1 MAVQTT
7 VQIRGEDKTAAAF
20 RSVNNRAKNLE
31 RSFSGLS
38 ASVSGLATSFAGMLG
53 VGALGAFSK
62 DMLQLGDRLQKVSL
76 QLGVTVEELEIL
88 QFAASQSGVSTDQLN
103 TALQKFTRNV
113 GEAEQGTAAQKE
125 AFEALGVSIS
135 DSEGNLKGT
144 SELFAEVAQSISGIE
159 SPAQKAAIATD
170 LFGRAGIEL
179 LPLLNAG
186 ASGITSYGQSLRDA
200 GGIIG
205 TDAANAFSAFNDT
218 LDKLSRSFK
227 GSFAPILMA
236 VIPGLT
242 VLAENLDHIGKFAG
256 IVATAFIAAKI
267 PALLAAITGGV
278 TALTV
283 AIGANPLGALAIGV
297 TALGTAAFS
306 YKDEIA
312 EFFGFAEEPEKIE
325 KTNTKLEDTAKI
337 LKDVSKSEKVRT
349 KTAESFAKTTKQDVV
364 PNLGKLEKAL
374 KKTDIQFKSIRGQEG
389 LGGLT
394 QAFVE
399 FFGNIQTLALD
410 YLSNTVTIVRT
421 NLTSI
426 QNLFR
431 ETLIGMENQ
440 IVFQRND
447 ISNAFADILNDFR
460 RELEETSIEVQNIKI
475 DVPPSAF
482 DFTNTFAVVPG
493 EIFDFSAVKQSAGR
507 IDSLVRQIEGLSVVN
522 QKISQPTYRSF
533 GAVVR
538 GGQKYFTS
546 VLDGNENVYS
556 GADLIQTSG
565 GTSTTRS
572 SRSTYQSGSTS
583 LANTSEGSVV
593 VNIYD
598 GTGRKISEYDSAI
611 RVEIQ
616 NRADRHNQ
624 FSALT
629 AV

>member
-1 MAVQTT
+1 
-7 VQIRGEDKTAAAF
+7 
-20 RSVNNRAKNLE
+20 
-31 RSFSGLS
+31 
-38 ASVSGLATSFAGMLG
+38 
-53 VGALGAFSK
+53 
-62 DMLQLGDRLQKVSL
+62 
-76 QLGVTVEELEIL
+76 
-88 QFAASQSGVSTDQLN
+88 
-103 TALQKFTRNV
+103 
-113 GEAEQGTAAQKE
+113 
-125 AFEALGVSIS
+125 
-135 DSEGNLKGT
+135 
-144 SELFAEVAQSISGIE
+144 
-159 SPAQKAAIATD
+159 
-170 LFGRAGIEL
+170 
-179 LPLLNAG
+179 
-186 ASGITSYGQSLRDA
+186 
-200 GGIIG
+200 
-205 TDAANAFSAFNDT
+205 
-218 LDKLSRSFK
+218 
-227 GSFAPILMA
+227 MA

-598 GTGRKISEYDSAI
+598 GTGKKISEYDSAI

-624 FSALT
+624 FPALT
-629 AV
+629 AA

>member
-1 MAVQTT
+1 MAVSTT

-179 LPLLNAG
+179 LPLLNSG
-186 ASGITSYGQSLRDA
+186 AIGINQFGQELRDA
-200 GGIIG
+200 GGIVG
-205 TDAANAFSAFNDT
+205 TDAANAFSTFNDQID
-218 LDKLSRSFK
+218 LLQRSMKGKL
-227 GSFAPILMA
+227 APILVA
-236 VIPGLT
+236 VLPALT
-242 VLAENLDHIGKFAG
+242 ALAENLDHIAKFAG
-256 IVATAFIAAKI
+256 IAATAFVAAKI

-278 TALTV
+278 TALTA
-283 AIGANPLGALAIGV
+283 AIAANPIGALAVGV
-297 TALGTAAFS
+297 AALGTAAFA
-306 YKDEIA
+306 YKDEIL
-312 EFFGFAEEPEKIE
+312 EVMGFAEEPEKIE

-337 LKDVSKSEKVRT
+337 LKDVSKAEKVRT
-349 KTAESFAKTTKQDVV
+349 KTAESFAKTTKKDVV

-374 KKTDIQFKSIRGQEG
+374 KKTDIQFKSIRGKEG

-394 QAFVE
+394 EAFVN
-399 FFGNIQTLALD
+399 FFANIQTLALD
-410 YLSNTVTIVRT
+410 YLTNTEGVVRT
-421 NLTSI
+421 KLSSI

-431 ETLIGMENQ
+431 ETVQGLENQ
-440 IVFQRND
+440 LVFQRND
-447 ISNAFADILNDFR
+447 ISNAFADILNDFEK
-460 RELEETSIEVQNIKI
+460 ELEETSIEVQNIKI

-493 EIFDFSAVKQSAGR
+493 EIFDFSAVKQSAGK
-507 IDSLVRQIEGLSVVN
+507 IDSLVRQIDGLSVVN
-522 QKISQPTYRSF
+522 QKESQRTFRRYGNIRVAS
-533 GAVVR
+533 
-538 GGQKYFTS
+538 GQ
-546 VLDGNENVYS
+546 VLDMHYPSGLENVYS

-611 RVEIQ
+611 RVEINERA
-616 NRADRHNQ
+616 NRYNEFPAM
-624 FSALT
+624 AL
-629 AV
+629 

>member
-1 MAVQTT
+1 MSVKTT

-20 RSVNNRAKNLE
+20 RSVNSRAQNLQK
-31 RSFSGLS
+31 SFSGLS
-38 ASVSGLATSFAGMLG
+38 SSVAGLATSFGALVG
-53 VGALGAFSK
+53 VGALGSFTK
-62 DMLQLGDRLQKVSL
+62 DLVSWGDRLQKVSI
-76 QLGVTVEELEIL
+76 QTGIAVEELEIL
-88 QFAASQSGVSTDQLN
+88 QFAASQAGVGTDQLN
-103 TALQKFTRNV
+103 AAVQKFSINV
-113 GEAEQGTAAQKE
+113 GKAEDGTKLQAD
-125 AFEALGVSIS
+125 AFESLGVSIKDAS
-135 DSEGNLKGT
+135 GNLKGQST
-144 SELFAEVAQSISGIE
+144 LFVEVADAISKVE
-159 SPAQKAAIATD
+159 EPAVKARLASD
-170 LFGRAGIEL
+170 LFGRTGVEL
-179 LPLLNAG
+179 LALLNLG
-186 ASGITSYGQSLRDA
+186 AEGISNYGETLREA
-200 GGIIG
+200 GGIVG
-205 TDAANAFSAFNDT
+205 KAASDEFSAFNDQ
-218 LDKLSRSFK
+218 LDLLSRSLRGK
-227 GSFAPILMA
+227 FAPILVSILPA
-236 VIPGLT
+236 LT
-242 VLAENLDHIGKFAG
+242 ALAENLDHIAKFAG
-256 IVATAFIAAKI
+256 IAATAFIAAKI

-283 AIGANPLGALAIGV
+283 AIGANPIGALAIGV
-297 TALGTAAFS
+297 TALGTAAFA

-337 LKDVSKSEKVRT
+337 LKDVSKAEKIRT
-349 KTAESFAKTTKQDVV
+349 KTAESFAETTKKAVV

-399 FFGNIQTLALD
+399 FFGNLMTLAIDFLPA
-410 YLSNTVTIVRT
+410 TETIVK
-421 NLTSI
+421 NSLNSI
-426 QNLFR
+426 QSLFR

-460 RELEETSIEVQNIKI
+460 KELEETSIEVQNIKI

-493 EIFDFSAVKQSAGR
+493 EIFDFSAVKRSAGK
-507 IDSLVRQIEGLSVVN
+507 IDSLVRQIEGLAVVN
-522 QKISQPTYRSF
+522 QKMTQPTYRSF

-538 GGQKYFTS
+538 NGQKIFTS
-546 VLDGNENVYS
+546 VLDGNENVYT

-572 SRSTYQSGSTS
+572 SRSTFQSGSTS
-583 LANTSEGSVV
+583 LANSGDGQVV

-598 GTGRKISEYDSAI
+598 GTGRKLSEYDSAI

-616 NRADRHNQ
+616 NRADRYNQ
-624 FSALT
+624 FPALSA
-629 AV
+629 A

>member
-1 MAVQTT
+1 MSVKTT

-20 RSVNNRAKNLE
+20 RSVNNRAQNLQK
-31 RSFSGLS
+31 SFSGLS
-38 ASVSGLATSFAGMLG
+38 SSVAGLATSFGALVG
-53 VGALGAFSK
+53 VGALGSFTK
-62 DMLQLGDRLQKVSL
+62 DILQLGDRLQKVSL

-113 GEAEQGTAAQKE
+113 GEAEQGTAAQKD
-125 AFEALGVSIS
+125 AFEALGISIQ
-135 DSEGNLKGT
+135 DSQGNLKGT
-144 SELFAEVAQSISGIE
+144 SELFAEVSQSISGIE

-186 ASGITSYGQSLRDA
+186 ASGITGFGQTLRDA

-205 TDAANAFSAFNDT
+205 TDAANAFSKFNDT
-218 LDKLSRSFK
+218 LDLLTRSFK
-227 GSFAPILMA
+227 GSFAPVLTAI
-236 VIPGLT
+236 IPGLT
-242 VLAENLDHIGKFAG
+242 ILAENLDHIGKFAG

-337 LKDVSKSEKVRT
+337 LKDVSKAEKIRT
-349 KTAESFAKTTKQDVV
+349 KTAESFAQTTKKDVV

-399 FFGNIQTLALD
+399 FFANVQTLALD
-410 YLSNTVTIVRT
+410 YLTNTEGVVRSK
-421 NLTSI
+421 LSSI
-426 QNLFR
+426 SDLFR
-431 ETLIGMENQ
+431 ETVQGLENQ
-440 IVFQRND
+440 LVFQRND
-447 ISNAFADILNDFR
+447 ISNAFADILNDFEK
-460 RELEETSIEVQNIKI
+460 ELDKTSIEVQNIKI

-493 EIFDFSAVKQSAGR
+493 EIFDFSAVKRSAGK
-507 IDSLVRQIEGLSVVN
+507 IDSLVRQIDGLSVVN
-522 QKISQPTYRSF
+522 QKESQRTFRRY
-533 GAVVR
+533 GNVR
-538 GGQKYFTS
+538 GASGRIYDMHYPS
-546 VLDGNENVYS
+546 GLENVYS

-565 GTSTTRS
+565 VTSTTRS
-572 SRSTYQSGSTS
+572 SRSTFQSGSTS
-583 LANTSEGSVV
+583 LANSGDGQVV

-598 GTGRKISEYDSAI
+598 GTGQRISEYDTSI
-611 RVEIQ
+611 RVEI
-616 NRADRHNQ
+616 NERASRFNE
-624 FSALT
+624 FPAL
-629 AV
+629 AA

>member
-1 MAVQTT
+1 MSVKTT

-20 RSVNNRAKNLE
+20 RSVNNRAQNLQK
-31 RSFSGLS
+31 SFSGLS
-38 ASVSGLATSFAGMLG
+38 SSVAGLATSFGALVG
-53 VGALGAFSK
+53 VGALGSFTK
-62 DMLQLGDRLQKVSL
+62 DILQLGDRLQKVSL

-113 GEAEQGTAAQKE
+113 GEAEQGTAAQKD
-125 AFEALGVSIS
+125 AFEALGISIQ
-135 DSEGNLKGT
+135 DSQGNLKGT
-144 SELFAEVAQSISGIE
+144 SELFAEVSQSISGIE

-179 LPLLNAG
+179 LPLLNTG
-186 ASGITSYGQSLRDA
+186 ASGIAGFGQTLRDA

-205 TDAANAFSAFNDT
+205 TDAANAFSKFNDT
-218 LDKLSRSFK
+218 LDLLTRSFK
-227 GSFAPILMA
+227 GSFAPVLTAI
-236 VIPGLT
+236 IPGLT
-242 VLAENLDHIGKFAG
+242 ILAENLDHIGKFAG

-306 YKDEIA
+306 YKDEIS

-337 LKDVSKSEKVRT
+337 LKDVSKAEEIRT
-349 KTAESFAKTTKQDVV
+349 KTAESFAQTTKKDVV

-394 QAFVE
+394 QAFVV
-399 FFGNIQTLALD
+399 FFGNLMTLAIDFLPA
-410 YLSNTVTIVRT
+410 TETIVKKSL
-421 NLTSI
+421 NSI
-426 QNLFR
+426 QSLFE

-460 RELEETSIEVQNIKI
+460 KELEETSIEVQNIKI

-493 EIFDFSAVKQSAGR
+493 EIFDFSAVKRSAGK
-507 IDSLVRQIEGLSVVN
+507 IDSLVRQIEGLAVVN
-522 QKISQPTYRSF
+522 QKMTQPTYRSF

-538 GGQKYFTS
+538 GGQKFFTS
-546 VLDGNENVYS
+546 ILDGNENVYT

-565 GTSTTRS
+565 GTSTTRL
-572 SRSTYQSGSTS
+572 SRSTFQSGSTS
-583 LANTSEGSVV
+583 LANSGDGQVV

-598 GTGRKISEYDSAI
+598 GTGRKLSEYDSAI

-616 NRADRHNQ
+616 NRADRYNQ
-624 FSALT
+624 FAALSA
-629 AV
+629 A

>member
-38 ASVSGLATSFAGMLG
+38 ASVSGLATSFAGLVG

-135 DSEGNLKGT
+135 DSQGNLKGT

-236 VIPGLT
+236 IIPGLT

-283 AIGANPLGALAIGV
+283 AI
-297 TALGTAAFS
+297 
-306 YKDEIA
+306 
-312 EFFGFAEEPEKIE
+312 
-325 KTNTKLEDTAKI
+325 
-337 LKDVSKSEKVRT
+337 
-349 KTAESFAKTTKQDVV
+349 
-364 PNLGKLEKAL
+364 
-374 KKTDIQFKSIRGQEG
+374 
-389 LGGLT
+389 
-394 QAFVE
+394 
-399 FFGNIQTLALD
+399 
-410 YLSNTVTIVRT
+410 
-421 NLTSI
+421 
-426 QNLFR
+426 
-431 ETLIGMENQ
+431 
-440 IVFQRND
+440 
-447 ISNAFADILNDFR
+447 
-460 RELEETSIEVQNIKI
+460 
-475 DVPPSAF
+475 
-482 DFTNTFAVVPG
+482 
-493 EIFDFSAVKQSAGR
+493 
-507 IDSLVRQIEGLSVVN
+507 
-522 QKISQPTYRSF
+522 
-533 GAVVR
+533 
-538 GGQKYFTS
+538 
-546 VLDGNENVYS
+546 
-556 GADLIQTSG
+556 
-565 GTSTTRS
+565 
-572 SRSTYQSGSTS
+572 
-583 LANTSEGSVV
+583 
-593 VNIYD
+593 
-598 GTGRKISEYDSAI
+598 
-611 RVEIQ
+611 
-616 NRADRHNQ
+616 
-624 FSALT
+624 
-629 AV
+629 